1 MPRKHGVRFWFLI
14 ALLGITTMLGYLSQH
29 FFAFIVISGE
39 SMEPTLKSGET
50 IWIRKDCTD
59 YYVGDVVVADIVE
72 DDDMIRIVKRIIAR
86 YPATISISNSA
97 ILVDG
102 KEVIDIAYY
111 PMTLNTNFTFEMS
124 PDQYFLFGDNS
135 KISDYHFVVKEQIV
149 GRKLL
154 TPNYEQ

>member
-1 MPRKHGVRFWFLI
+1 MSRKHGVRFWFLI

-29 FFAFIVISGE
+29 FFAFIVVSGE

-50 IWIRKDCTD
+50 MWIRKDCTD

-72 DDDMIRIVKRIIAR
+72 DDDMIRVIKRVIAR
-86 YPATISISNSA
+86 YPATISISNAA

-111 PMTLNTNFTFEMS
+111 PTTLNTNFTFEMS

-135 KISDYHFVVKEQIV
+135 KISDFYFVIKEQIL
-149 GRKLL
+149 GRRLIEYK
-154 TPNYEQ
+154 